1 MIILHQHRDLP
12 EKHLIKYI
20 KGEKT
25 MEENVKLEKIK
36 HSCEVGEKV
45 TKFFFVFFIIL
56 SICCIVFISIIGA
69 KGNEFESFIQKH
81 VDLGHISF
89 ENSIGSS
96 KAINITIMNPN
107 NIHSD
112 VEAVRD
118 ALATKPYSVVFMIY
132 GIAGLVIF
140 IVMAVMMKL
149 VGGALRI
156 IKEEENPFTDKA
168 IRRIVTVM
176 IVISIMLFFGPGTVF
191 GILGLVVTWVVH
203 TVMDYGKTL
212 QIQSDETL

>member
-56 SICCIVFISIIGA
+56 SICCIVFISIIAA

-118 ALATKPYSVVFMIY
+118 ALATKPYSVVFMI
-132 GIAGLVIF
+132 
-140 IVMAVMMKL
+140 
-149 VGGALRI
+149 
-156 IKEEENPFTDKA
+156 
-168 IRRIVTVM
+168 
-176 IVISIMLFFGPGTVF
+176 
-191 GILGLVVTWVVH
+191 
-203 TVMDYGKTL
+203 
-212 QIQSDETL
+212 